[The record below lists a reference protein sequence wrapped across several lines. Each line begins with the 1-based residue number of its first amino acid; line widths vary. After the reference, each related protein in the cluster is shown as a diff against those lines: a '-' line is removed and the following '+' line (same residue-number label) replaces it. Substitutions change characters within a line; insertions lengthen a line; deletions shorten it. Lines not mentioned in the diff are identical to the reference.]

1 MKFSIHVIPSLSSF
15 ASIVRVQFVPFLHRR
30 LLSSTVR
37 KSWEMETVISGEWQ
51 TLNYNLLKIFRMSLL
66 MKRKFCM
73 LWIFGVI
80 FPSLSFCLPL
90 LPSQRDTKSSL
101 NLKCGRVRKSR
112 KLNGIGMDCSRL
124 GSNIVEREET
134 FSAMRKFPALLA
146 LMSRTCAGYDSST
159 RRKSQH
165 NFVCVAE
172 RKLETSKW
180 S

>member
-30 LLSSTVR
+30 LLSSA

-80 FPSLSFCLPL
+80 FPSLSF
-90 LPSQRDTKSSL
+90 SSL
-101 NLKCGRVRKSR
+101 FAISEGHEKFFEFEMWS
-112 KLNGIGMDCSRL
+112 S
-124 GSNIVEREET
+124 EEI
-134 FSAMRKFPALLA
+134 
-146 LMSRTCAGYDSST
+146 
-159 RRKSQH
+159 
-165 NFVCVAE
+165 
-172 RKLETSKW
+172 
-180 S
+180 